1 MKTLLIKWHEL
12 ITNYMTTI
20 TITLYKSFT
29 RFSDKFEWEEDFVVE
44 VWVTNYNVRLA
55 VLIISWRHRVLVKHE
70 CLCRTVNVHSV
81 DLNQWVIYLFL
92 CFLLTLSAQCSYTS
106 SRYLYS
112 IRITHLCAQAKKKTY
127 ITTLFNWVK
136 SSV

>member
-44 VWVTNYNVRLA
+44 VWVTNYNVRLV
-55 VLIISWRHRVLVKHE
+55 VLISRRHCVLVKHE
-70 CLCRTVNVHSV
+70 CLCRTVNILSV

-92 CFLLTLSAQCSYTS
+92 LFLLTLSVQCSYTS

-112 IRITHLCAQAKKKTY
+112 IRITHLCAQAKKNFY
-127 ITTLFNWVK
+127 HNII
-136 SSV
+136 